1 MSGPLPSPQVLR
13 EKEFLV
19 ACLCAD
25 WCDTCR
31 QYQTPFNALAAAFP
45 RAAFAWVDVEDEA
58 ERVDDF
64 EVENFPT
71 LLVQR
76 GELVLFYGTLPPY
89 IAQAERLLHELF
101 AQTPDE
107 ARTHAFATPERR
119 QWQTDRNLRSLLI
132 HD

>member
-1 MSGPLPSPQVLR
+1 MSGPLPSQQDLR

-31 QYQTPFNALAAAFP
+31 QYQAPFTALAAAYP
-45 RAAFAWVDVEDEA
+45 QAAFAWVDVEDEA
-58 ERVDDF
+58 ERVDEF

-71 LLVQR
+71 LLIQR
-76 GELVLFYGTLPPY
+76 GDLVLFYGALPPY
-89 IAQAERLLHELF
+89 IGQAERLLNELI

-107 ARTHAFATPERR
+107 ARTHACATPER
-119 QWQTDRNLRSLLI
+119 QKWQEERNLRRLLREE
-132 HD
+132 